1 MSDVAIAAGLAKVVH
16 VSSDDELVINWGA
29 DDGVKRG
36 DVFLV
41 YGRGPLITDPDTGKD
56 LGRLELVRGRGEVVH
71 VQASIATLRSL
82 ERRSGRLLRRLVK
95 EARGGAAWLPA
106 QIEEE
111 FPSDEETRLPFNRPE
126 IGDLARPV

>member
-16 VSSDDELVINWGA
+16 VSNDDELVINWGA

-41 YGRGPLITDPDTGKD
+41 YGRGPLIADPDTGKD

-82 ERRSGRLLRRLVK
+82 EKRSRRLLRRIMG
-95 EARGGAAWLPA
+95 EAMGRATWPAGQTKQELAAYED
-106 QIEEE
+106 QH
-111 FPSDEETRLPFNRPE
+111 LPFDRPE